1 MGVNL
6 YSYNYYSKFL
16 TCPPY
21 IWKDPFLQRNYLKY
35 VADRATD
42 EFGEREYMVAKLFKA
57 YVALVSAT
65 IASGTLLKNP
75 ALINAGINMGL
86 SSGLSYAVVD
96 HQRKGTEQKLA
107 NLTAVSQQ
115 FDNINSN
122 KFADLSREI
131 EKIDET
137 LKDYK
142 QQLNKQRGRY
152 FSTDEKLKRLEKKHK
167 QQTTAIAKQVD
178 KLIDLV
184 RDNSQN
190 AIAEDNA
197 VEDGESQSNSFVYID
212 GNNFCRSTRDLKLKI
227 DYAALKDFLAK
238 DEQTKFKFYDGVG
251 TNTNYPQ
258 RRLHSRLKKL
268 GYKVFPLPKVERP
281 DGSCK
286 TIGDDLQIATHI
298 LTDVKPGDEMI
309 LVSGDGDFFPVV
321 SQVQKMGV
329 RVTVLSNQADLSYI
343 LKNTCDRYI
352 DLKDIAAK
360 IIKPNLS
367 VA

>member
-1 MGVNL
+1 
-6 YSYNYYSKFL
+6 
-16 TCPPY
+16 
-21 IWKDPFLQRNYLKY
+21 
-35 VADRATD
+35 
-42 EFGEREYMVAKLFKA
+42 MVAKLFKA
-57 YVALVSAT
+57 CVALVSAT
-65 IASGTLLKNP
+65 VASGTLLKNP

-96 HQRKGTEQKLA
+96 RQRKATEQKLTS
-107 NLTAVSQQ
+107 LTAVSQQ
-115 FDNINSN
+115 LNINSN
-122 KFADLSREI
+122 KFTDLSREL

-152 FSTDEKLKRLEKKHK
+152 FSADEKLKRFEKKHK

-178 KLIDLV
+178 KLIDLIQ
-184 RDNSQN
+184 DNSQN
-190 AIAEDNA
+190 AIAQDNP

-212 GNNFCRSTRDLKLKI
+212 GNNFCRSAKDLKLKI

-258 RRLHSRLKKL
+258 KRLHSRLKKL

-281 DGSCK
+281 DGLCK

-360 IIKPNLS
+360 IVKPNLS